1 MDKMYNLKVSFQN
14 LVILRN
20 SIEKIQLFGKDAI
33 VVADI
38 YSKVLALLQQ
48 AEQEQKTE
56 I

>member
-1 MDKMYNLKVSFQN
+1 MDKSYNLKVSLQN

-38 YSKVLALLQQ
+38 YSKILNLIDQ
-48 AEQEQKTE
+48 AEKEQ
-56 I
+56 IN